1 MECLRLCIRL
11 LTSLFFLTLSFA
23 QQEAATS
30 LAVPSTDLTPI
41 EVVRIQIAALQ
52 RNDDPYIDAG
62 ISLAFSFASPS
73 NRRNTGPVNR
83 FAHMIKESYGV
94 MLYHAQAE
102 FSEAEILGNEAR
114 VGVILTTPE
123 GTRHGFMFVL
133 SKQLG
138 GQYSGMWMTDTVFR
152 FSVSEPSST

>member
-1 MECLRLCIRL
+1 MGCLRLCIRL
-11 LTSLFFLTLSFA
+11 LTSLLFLTLSFA
-23 QQEAATS
+23 QQEVATS

-102 FSEAEILGNEAR
+102 FSEAEI
-114 VGVILTTPE
+114 
-123 GTRHGFMFVL
+123 
-133 SKQLG
+133 
-138 GQYSGMWMTDTVFR
+138 
-152 FSVSEPSST
+152 